1 MISTKLLI
9 YCIGAGAVYL
19 FLISILL
26 EYIGKKINCFRGMPA
41 EFIESGGTL
50 WFSMNYAMEL
60 LLYVLIPSIAYSYFY
75 ILLPLSGIRTAVA
88 GALFA
93 FTLGAIP
100 ALTSLLNRSQ
110 LPVLTFAY
118 LLLTILL
125 KLTGSLLVI
134 GYLYQL

>member
-1 MISTKLLI
+1 MISTRLLI
-9 YCIGAGAVYL
+9 YCIGTGAVYL
-19 FLISILL
+19 FLISMLL
-26 EYIGKKINCFRGMPA
+26 EFFGKRINAFRGLPGGFA
-41 EFIESGGTL
+41 EAGSTL
-50 WFSMNYAMEL
+50 WFTMNFAMET

-93 FTLGAIP
+93 FTLGAVP

-125 KLTGSLLVI
+125 KLTGSLLII